1 MVFLNTISTENN
13 RFSVI
18 KIVWEENKMGRHGEN
33 IFKRKDGLWEARY
46 VKGVDEFGKKK
57 YGSVYAHSYR
67 EVKDK
72 RQDIVSKIT
81 LIPQSVSIRRI
92 LLNQLIEE
100 WLYLNQGRLKLST
113 YQKYKSYHEKHI
125 KNEIGGYP
133 VVYLTPV
140 ILKKFADKKQESGLS
155 PQTVNSILTFIG
167 GCLKYANRQ
176 YGIAQTNIIYLKTP
190 TKEMRVLS
198 RDEQQRLVKFL
209 LEDTDIYKLGILVA
223 LYTGVR
229 IGELCALQWKDIQ
242 DGTIRINKTMQR
254 LSTGN
259 GTEVIVGEPKTPTS
273 NRIIPLPSF
282 LTAEVEKFRRINENM
297 RFLSNLTH
305 TTIEPRVMQYHFHR
319 YLEILDIPKANFHC
333 LRHTFATMCVEKNFE
348 LKSLSEI
355 LGHRTI
361 NVTMNRYVHSS
372 IELKSSNMEKL
383 SFFL

>member
-1 MVFLNTISTENN
+1 MP
-13 RFSVI
+13 R
-18 KIVWEENKMGRHGEN
+18 RGEN

-57 YGSVYAHSYR
+57 YGSIYAHSYR

-81 LIPQSVSIRRI
+81 LIPQSVSAQRM
-92 LLNQLIEE
+92 LLNHLIEE
-100 WLYLNQGRLKLST
+100 WLYLNQGRLKAST
-113 YQKYKSYHEKHI
+113 YRKYKSIYETHI
-125 KNEIGGYP
+125 KKEIGGYP

-140 ILKKFADKKQESGLS
+140 ILKRYADRKHEDGLE
-155 PQTVNSILTFIG
+155 PQTVNGILTFIG

-176 YGIAQTNIIYLKTP
+176 YGIAQTSIIYLKTA

-198 RDEQQRLVKFL
+198 RDEQQRLVNYL
-209 LEDTDIYKLGILVA
+209 LIDTDIYKLGVLVA
-223 LYTGVR
+223 LYTGIR

-242 DGTIRINKTMQR
+242 DGTIKINKTMQR

-259 GTEVIVGEPKTPTS
+259 RTEIVVGEPKTPTS

-282 LTAEVEKFRRINENM
+282 LSVEIEKFRRINEETH
-297 RFLSNLTH
+297 FLSNLTY
-305 TTIEPRVMQYHFHR
+305 TTIEPRVMQYHFKR
-319 YLEILDIPKANFHC
+319 YIESLNIEDANFHC
-333 LRHTFATMCVEKNFE
+333 LRHTFATRCVEENFE
-348 LKSLSEI
+348 LKSLSEV

-372 IELKSSNMEKL
+372 IELKASNMEKL